1 MVASLIERLEH
12 RKIGLIE
19 GNAKCRYL
27 IKLICKRTLR
37 QVLSEAQNPISTL
50 THCTLRVE
58 SILIH
63 TGKGGRVE
71 QERRGEG
78 QQFTK

>member
-1 MVASLIERLEH
+1 MVASPIERLEH
-12 RKIGLIE
+12 RKIGLVE

-27 IKLICKRTLR
+27 IKLICKGTLR
-37 QVLSEAQNPISTL
+37 QVLSEAQNPLSTL
-50 THCTLRVE
+50 THCIRVE